1 MNKAKTTTTAKMK
14 NIKPTDERVV
24 FKLTKSAV
32 MKFRAQKMLQEA
44 PVATF
49 MDKVRSLGKLFPFGG
64 TQEAQ
69 LATESSEIS
78 KEGGSEQLKFLSVID
93 SDSYL
98 IGNKNHVDA
107 FAISLLDEY
116 MEADHLWTLKLK
128 FPILHLLVDS
138 RRNEDDSQVV

>member
-1 MNKAKTTTTAKMK
+1 M
-14 NIKPTDERVV
+14 
-24 FKLTKSAV
+24 
-32 MKFRAQKMLQEA
+32 
-44 PVATF
+44 
-49 MDKVRSLGKLFPFGG
+49 
-64 TQEAQ
+64 
-69 LATESSEIS
+69 
-78 KEGGSEQLKFLSVID
+78 ID

-138 RRNEDDSQVV
+138 RRNEDDS